1 MSITCEYRELPAQ
14 PTLAVRVR
22 TRVDEL
28 PEVLGQ
34 WYGAIAGYLVE
45 LGEQPAGAPFAAYY
59 NLDMQDLEVGIGF
72 PVARSLPG
80 KGQIQ
85 PGEIAGGS
93 YATCLYTGPYSELGT
108 AYDALNQWMA
118 DNGYTPSGLVYEI
131 YLNDSA
137 QTPPQE
143 LQTLILYPLT
153 VEN

>member
-1 MSITCEYRELPAQ
+1 ME
-14 PTLAVRVR
+14 
-22 TRVDEL
+22 EL

-45 LGEQPAGAPFAAYY
+45 LGEQPAGAPFVAYY
-59 NLDMQDLEVGIGF
+59 NMDMQDLEVGIGF

-80 KGQIQ
+80 KDQIL
-85 PGEIAGGS
+85 PGEISGGS
-93 YATCLYTGPYSELGT
+93 YATCLYTGPCSELGT

-118 DNGYTPSGLVYEI
+118 DKGYTPSGLVYEI

-143 LQTLILYPLT
+143 LKTLILYPLT
-153 VEN
+153 AEG

>member
-1 MSITCEYRELPAQ
+1 MRTCVE
-14 PTLAVRVR
+14 
-22 TRVDEL
+22 EL

-34 WYGAIAGYLVE
+34 WYDAIAGYRVE
-45 LGEQPAGAPFAAYY
+45 PGEEPAGAPFAAYY

-72 PVARSLPG
+72 PVARSLSG
-80 KGQIQ
+80 KAQIQ
-85 PGEIAGGS
+85 PGEISGGS

-108 AYDALNQWMA
+108 AYDPLNQWMA

-143 LQTLILYPLT
+143 LKTLIPYPLT
-153 VEN
+153 AES